1 MVLGVILILLSSA
14 AQNGSAVLLAIAAR
28 SNSDRTGPSLIVDVA
43 RRWQGFAG
51 MALNT
56 IGWIL
61 ELAALTYIT
70 LTLDRIIVTAGFGLV
85 IALSHYFLKEPVG
98 WRELAGAALIAVG
111 IVAVGVMPVGRSNAS
126 PTIIGWLVIVAVL
139 VPTVLAPSAMRL
151 VRIKPAALVCA
162 ASAGFAYALT
172 GMFTKGLSDMLSLKD
187 ILSLLGLLAGVGI
200 VDTLGFTNELFALKQ
215 ERASAAVPM
224 IAALREIV
232 PIIMAP
238 FFFAESWPPI
248 LWKQLI
254 MGFGILLNV
263 VGVIILSRSPANMAT
278 AKAAAGK
285 PPQAEIDLQKQPGAE
300 A

>member
-14 AQNGSAVLLAIAAR
+14 AQNGSAVLLAVAAR

-43 RRWQGFAG
+43 RRWQGIVG
-51 MALNT
+51 MGLNT
-56 IGWIL
+56 LGWIL

-85 IALSHYFLKEPVG
+85 IALSHWFLKEPVG
-98 WRELAGAALIAVG
+98 WHELAGATLIAIG
-111 IVAVGVMPVGRSNAS
+111 IIAVGVMPVGRSNAS
-126 PTIIGWLVIVAVL
+126 PSIIGWIVIVGVL
-139 VPTVLAPSAMRL
+139 LPTIFAPSLMRL
-151 VRIKPAALVCA
+151 LRIKPAALICA
-162 ASAGFAYALT
+162 AAAGFAYALT
-172 GMFTKGLSDMLSLKD
+172 GMFTKGLSDLLSFKD
-187 ILSLLGLLAGVGI
+187 IPSLIGLLIGVGI
-200 VDTLGFTNELFALKQ
+200 VDTVGFADELFALKQ

-263 VGVIILSRSPANMAT
+263 VGVIILSRSPANIAT
-278 AKAAAGK
+278 TKAAAGQSA
-285 PPQAEIDLQKQPGAE
+285 PAGTDLQQQPGAE